1 MDKLNVCKVV
11 GLEGFVNSGKSG
23 VLKLLNKKLLNINDS
38 KVLHVF
44 DCCGNECATKDISYN
59 DDIIVVVE
67 VNGKKIVVVSGGDY
81 LSTPDIVIEIINGL
95 IWGINKISGVVNIP
109 AIPEI
114 PKVEIPMLATGA
126 VIPPNAPF
134 MAVLGD
140 QKSGTNIEAPL
151 DTIKQAVR
159 EVIGNGTSGGQYQ
172 FTAQINRRTL
182 FDEFID
188 EARLRQNVSGRNPFD
203 LGKGVMI

>member
-1 MDKLNVCKVV
+1 M
-11 GLEGFVNSGKSG
+11 
-23 VLKLLNKKLLNINDS
+23 
-38 KVLHVF
+38 
-44 DCCGNECATKDISYN
+44 
-59 DDIIVVVE
+59 
-67 VNGKKIVVVSGGDY
+67 
-81 LSTPDIVIEIINGL
+81 VIEIINGL
-95 IWGINKISGVVNIP
+95 IWGVNKLTGVLNIP
-109 AIPEI
+109 EIPEI

-140 QKSGTNIEAPL
+140 QTHGTNIEAPL

-159 EVIGNGTSGGQYQ
+159 EVVGNGSGGGQYQ

-182 FDEFID
+182 FDEFIE
-188 EARLRQNVSGRNPFD
+188 EAKLRQNVSGRNPFD